1 MGTFFN
7 PAPLND
13 LLCNSVANYKVSGYF
28 CITIATTMKIDS
40 TIPTGHSHSKADFMG
55 IAGSVLCLIHC
66 LITPILAMGGSLS
79 AHSHTIGG
87 VIDLDYFFIL
97 INGIAVYFATRE
109 HRIPA
114 LRVFLWGSFLLF
126 AVSLI
131 LENHYPA
138 FTLLGYLGSGLL
150 IAGHVYNVIYCRP
163 WRVVNQ

>member
-1 MGTFFN
+1 
-7 PAPLND
+7 
-13 LLCNSVANYKVSGYF
+13 
-28 CITIATTMKIDS
+28 MKTDS
-40 TIPTGHSHSKADFMG
+40 PRPTQHTHSKADFMG
-55 IAGSVLCLIHC
+55 IVGSILCLIHC
-66 LITPILAMGGSLS
+66 LITPALALGTSLTT
-79 AHSHTIGG
+79 HSHSVGG
-87 VIDLDYFFIL
+87 IFDLDYFFVL
-97 INGIAVYFATRE
+97 INGVAVYFATRE

-150 IAGHVYNVIYCRP
+150 IAGHIYNVIYCRP